1 MSKTKSDASPQTYI
15 NHLQNGNIK
24 SATMKILKY
33 VKDNPKCNLST
44 IRTETGIS
52 HQTVTGSISNMMD
65 LGLIK
70 FVGKVEIK
78 KSVQSQLEYVSDLL
92 ELYNL
97 IEQRKNEKIYRW
109 ANYGMERFLSS
120 LTPEAQNC
128 LIGLKNLN
136 TIADKDAI
144 EEKDNF

>member
-33 VKDNPKCNLST
+33 IKDNPKCILST

-52 HQTVTGSISNMMD
+52 HQTVTSSISNMMD

-70 FVGKVEIK
+70 FVGKVENK
-78 KSVQSQLEYVSDLL
+78 KSVYSQLEYVSDLL
-92 ELYNL
+92 EVYSL

-120 LTPEAQNC
+120 LTPETQNC
-128 LIGLKNLN
+128 LIRLKNLN
-136 TIADKDAI
+136 TISDKDAI